1 MDEGSSLT
9 GDLPLPLK
17 RLPTNLPLSG
27 ELPLRRGGG
36 GFMALIRTFKVIYR
50 SNLICGKSKIILQ
63 AMVKNWFPLCQ
74 HLMRP
79 HLGDTCVLLAVH
91 YHEYGREV
99 QLWLMYGSLAHY
111 TSLINMTTQWCIYT
125 NHQHYEFIP
134 LLDLV
139 QSHPRLASVIHKR

>member
-1 MDEGSSLT
+1 
-9 GDLPLPLK
+9 
-17 RLPTNLPLSG
+17 
-27 ELPLRRGGG
+27 
-36 GFMALIRTFKVIYR
+36 
-50 SNLICGKSKIILQ
+50 
-63 AMVKNWFPLCQ
+63 MVKNWFPLCQ

-134 LLDLV
+134 LLHLV
-139 QSHPRLASVIHKR
+139 QSHPRLSSVIHKR